1 MKFPL
6 FFNIF
11 LIAAV
16 PLFAAVPVSG
26 GDATIYEAYRENL
39 DKDREQAVHYAEMY
53 LGSLEDGIADSVSAE
68 MASFLADWWG
78 NEKFLFSK
86 AIRWEEG
93 LLDYYI
99 REDNPCRI
107 AETES
112 RLAGLYYKTGYYHKT
127 LRYANSA
134 RYHFERCEDTVGLL
148 NVYNLLGQVYF
159 VCNDYR
165 TAEKYFISFEQGARA
180 RNDSVM
186 LVRAINNMSLLP
198 RKRNDFEKAR
208 LLIGKSI
215 ELSKSIGD
223 SSLFFRGYL
232 NLTASYID
240 NPDTL
245 GLKMMT
251 DSLGRFSGYAS
262 THEDKGL
269 YYYTIGASELR
280 QGNYDRA
287 ALFMESAIK
296 EYSAGE
302 FFLQLRSCW
311 NILHTIYRHLGDMP
325 KAYHALEE
333 FVSVCEALEHNN
345 VFLQLFEFQDSLILH
360 NQRETLIKKENAQ
373 RITWITMIFSVLVA
387 ALLLVLYFWRRSV
400 KMHRR
405 EEELNN
411 RHKLLELRKI
421 QQYRLDRLSEEVLSD
436 LDKLKKEVDDDS
448 VRGSINKICHDLQNT
463 MKNEG
468 DNFDASA
475 FIPDF
480 NNDFYARLLK
490 DFPNLTLNERR
501 LCAFLKMNMTTK
513 DIAEITRQS
522 ISGINKARTR
532 LRNKLGI
539 TGDGVSIQEFL
550 SKYD

>member
-6 FFNIF
+6 FFNII

-16 PLFAAVPVSG
+16 PLFAAVPLSG

-186 LVRAINNMSLLP
+186 LVKAINNMSLLP

-245 GLKMMT
+245 GLKTMT
-251 DSLGRFSGYAS
+251 DSLGRFSGYAR

-280 QGNYDRA
+280 QEIMTGRR
-287 ALFMESAIK
+287 
-296 EYSAGE
+296 
-302 FFLQLRSCW
+302 FLWSLPLRS
-311 NILHTIYRHLGDMP
+311 ILPGNFSSSS
-325 KAYHALEE
+325 ALAGTY
-333 FVSVCEALEHNN
+333 C
-345 VFLQLFEFQDSLILH
+345 IPYTGIW
-360 NQRETLIKKENAQ
+360 ETCRRL
-373 RITWITMIFSVLVA
+373 TMRWKSS
-387 ALLLVLYFWRRSV
+387 Y
-400 KMHRR
+400 
-405 EEELNN
+405 
-411 RHKLLELRKI
+411 
-421 QQYRLDRLSEEVLSD
+421 Q
-436 LDKLKKEVDDDS
+436 
-448 VRGSINKICHDLQNT
+448 
-463 MKNEG
+463 
-468 DNFDASA
+468 
-475 FIPDF
+475 
-480 NNDFYARLLK
+480 YARRW
-490 DFPNLTLNERR
+490 N
-501 LCAFLKMNMTTK
+501 TTMFF
-513 DIAEITRQS
+513 S
-522 ISGINKARTR
+522 SCSSFRTA
-532 LRNKLGI
+532 
-539 TGDGVSIQEFL
+539 
-550 SKYD
+550 